1 MPNKQ
6 EKMTA
11 FGQFRILKIGTKYI
25 QAELIGIQHYL
36 EEHQKRMIIL
46 FDGSAAHTKR
56 QIHRLTV

>member
-25 QAELIGIQHYL
+25 QAELIGSVKNYQAQLVKIPYY
-36 EEHQKRMIIL
+36 
-46 FDGSAAHTKR
+46 
-56 QIHRLTV
+56 QI

>member
-25 QAELIGIQHYL
+25 QAELIGSVKNGGVSKSML
-36 EEHQKRMIIL
+36 KKSRL
-46 FDGSAAHTKR
+46 DFDK
-56 QIHRLTV
+56 IEKCE